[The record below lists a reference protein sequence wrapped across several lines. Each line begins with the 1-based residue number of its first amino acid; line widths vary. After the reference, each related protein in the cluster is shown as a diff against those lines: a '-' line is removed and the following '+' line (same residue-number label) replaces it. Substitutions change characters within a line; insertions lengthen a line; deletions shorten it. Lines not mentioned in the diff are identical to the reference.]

1 MPKGGVLTIRTE
13 RKIVDAPV
21 PVHGEDVMAGA
32 HIVVSVKDTG
42 MGIAKENMERILNPF
57 FTSKDVGAG
66 ARLGLSAVYGI
77 ITQNGWPITVK
88 SAGVDQRVVF
98 TIYLARLGRRI
109 SRNTMN
115 RNPRW
120 RVM

>member
-21 PVHGEDVMAGA
+21 PVHGEGVMAGA
-32 HIVVSVKDTG
+32 HIVVSLKDTG

-66 ARLGLSAVYGI
+66 TRLGLSAVYGI
-77 ITQNGWPITVK
+77 ITKTGGTITVE
-88 SAGVDQRVVF
+88 SAGVDQGVVF